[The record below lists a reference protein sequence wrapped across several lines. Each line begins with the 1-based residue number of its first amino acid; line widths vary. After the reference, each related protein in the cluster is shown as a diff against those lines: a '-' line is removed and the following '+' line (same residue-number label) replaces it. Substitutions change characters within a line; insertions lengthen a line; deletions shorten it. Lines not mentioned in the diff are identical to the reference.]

1 MRRDD
6 AARSAVPARESGR
19 PLPVPRRLGV
29 VNYRAAAASA
39 SCTREPAMM
48 PCIP

>member
-6 AARSAVPARESGR
+6 AARGAVPARESGR
-19 PLPVPRRLGV
+19 PLLVPRRLGV